1 MASKIKKGDKVFIT
15 TGKDK
20 GKEGEVLRVL
30 DNNKAIVQGINLV
43 KRHSKPTPQGDEG
56 GIIEQETPIDKSN
69 LMLID
74 PKSKKPTRVGFKE
87 NKKGMT
93 LRFSKKSGDFI
104 NG

>member
-1 MASKIKKGDKVFIT
+1 MQNLCKNTSFLHHSLLFSFLND
-15 TGKDK
+15 
-20 GKEGEVLRVL
+20 
-30 DNNKAIVQGINLV
+30 LV
-43 KRHSKPTPQGDEG
+43 KKHSKPTPQGDEG
-56 GIIEQETPIDKSN
+56 GIIDQEIPIDKSN

-87 NKKGMT
+87 NKKGIT

>member
-1 MASKIKKGDKVFIT
+1 MPIIALLLGFLIDKEI
-15 TGKDK
+15 
-20 GKEGEVLRVL
+20 
-30 DNNKAIVQGINLV
+30 
-43 KRHSKPTPQGDEG
+43 
-56 GIIEQETPIDKSN
+56 PIDKSN

-87 NKKGMT
+87 NKKGIT